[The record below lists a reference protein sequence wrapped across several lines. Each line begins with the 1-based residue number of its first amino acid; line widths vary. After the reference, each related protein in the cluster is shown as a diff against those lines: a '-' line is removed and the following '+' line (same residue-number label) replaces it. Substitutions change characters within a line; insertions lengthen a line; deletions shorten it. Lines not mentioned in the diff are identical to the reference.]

1 MLNYLTKYLDYKIV
15 INLFLPLIT
24 ICHKDIF
31 WYFNENK
38 KIILLVSIY
47 IFILFLLSFQDKTTS
62 IKIRELLENSNIL
75 RKRSSL
81 DDTACLPSNFT
92 TEKVPVF
99 AIRSTRT
106 KDRFTYF
113 DSFSFY
119 FVTILLFTSWIDY
132 CRESNRCRFWRSND
146 VNSNQNWSFSLSFK
160 SDRSTVLFAGLQFLT
175 RSSEFDRTIDRF

>member
-31 WYFNENK
+31 WYFNEK
-38 KIILLVSIY
+38 KKLFYWFLSI
-47 IFILFLLSFQDKTTS
+47 FLFYFSSFQDKTTS